1 MITVALYTAIKV
13 DNNSY
18 NFKDVVAMLGCE
30 DSSYYAENMYREHRY
45 LYKTLGGLLYGAK
58 YTSDDRRLDCS
69 NIIPLSLVMSGCI
82 NLGKL

>member
-30 DSSYYAENMYREHRY
+30 DSSAYAENMYREHRY
-45 LYKTLGGLLYGAK
+45 LYKTYGGTLYGAK
-58 YTSDDRRLDCS
+58 CTSQDSRLDCS
-69 NIIPLSLVMSGCI
+69 NIIPLSFVMNGCI

>member
-1 MITVALYTAIKV
+1 MFTVAVYTAIKV

-18 NFKDVVAMLGCE
+18 NFKDVVAMLGCKGN
-30 DSSYYAENMYREHRY
+30 SNYAEEMYKEHRY
-45 LYKTLGGLLYGAK
+45 LYKTPGGLLYGVK
-58 YTSDDRRLDCS
+58 YITEDLRLDCS

>member
-30 DSSYYAENMYREHRY
+30 DSSDFAKNMYREHRY
-45 LYKTLGGLLYGAK
+45 LYKTHGGLLYGAK
-58 YTSDDRRLDCS
+58 YTLEEPRLDCS
-69 NIIPLSLVMSGCI
+69 NIIPLSFVMNGCL

>member
-1 MITVALYTAIKV
+1 MITVAVYAVIKV

-30 DSSYYAENMYREHRY
+30 DSSDYAENMYRKHRY
-45 LYKTLGGLLYGAK
+45 LYKTPGGLLYGAK
-58 YTSDDRRLDCS
+58 YASDDRRLACS
-69 NIIPLSLVMSGCI
+69 NIIPLSFVMSGCL

>member
-1 MITVALYTAIKV
+1 MITVAEYSPIKV

-30 DSSYYAENMYREHRY
+30 DSSDFAKNMYREHRY
-45 LYKTLGGLLYGAK
+45 LYKTCGGILYGAK
-58 YTSDDRRLDCS
+58 YASDDRRLACS
-69 NIIPLSLVMSGCI
+69 NITPLSFVMSGCL

>member
-1 MITVALYTAIKV
+1 MFTVAVYAVIKV

-30 DSSYYAENMYREHRY
+30 DSSDYAENMYREHRY
-45 LYKTLGGLLYGAK
+45 LYKTPGGLLYGAK
-58 YTSDDRRLDCS
+58 YTSEESYLDCS
-69 NIIPLSLVMSGCI
+69 NIIPLSFVMSGCI

>member
-1 MITVALYTAIKV
+1 MITVAEYSAIKV

-18 NFKDVVAMLGCE
+18 NFKDVVAVLGCE
-30 DSSYYAENMYREHRY
+30 DSSDYAKKMYREHRY
-45 LYKTLGGLLYGAK
+45 LYKTSVGLLYGAK

-69 NIIPLSLVMSGCI
+69 NIIPLSFVMNGCL